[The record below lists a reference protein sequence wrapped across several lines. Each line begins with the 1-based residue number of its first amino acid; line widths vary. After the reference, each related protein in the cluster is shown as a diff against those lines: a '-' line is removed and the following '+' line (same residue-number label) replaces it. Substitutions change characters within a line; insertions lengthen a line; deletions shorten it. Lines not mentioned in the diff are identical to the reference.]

1 MARLNHGLGFLFR
14 ALADFFFPPIC
25 YGCEEEAEQGL
36 VCDSCRL
43 LLFTSELDVCPNCGR
58 ACVEKCSRCGEN
70 LLSRVRALGPYAE
83 PFRGLIHALKYR
95 EKTRLAG
102 LLGQALATLTLQDTE
117 LRQADVVCA
126 VPLHP
131 ARQRERGYNQ
141 SELLARVVSG
151 ETGIVF
157 VDALLRKRNTPT
169 QTSQS
174 GIAQRRRNVEDA
186 FRIRPGVNVA
196 GARVVLV
203 DDVTTSGATLN
214 AAARHLFVAGA
225 RDVMGLVVAAASPAE
240 SS

>member
-1 MARLNHGLGFLFR
+1 MRRGLGFLFR

-25 YGCEEEAEQGL
+25 YGCNEEAEQGL

-58 ACVEKCSRCGEN
+58 ACVETCSRCDEH

-83 PFRGLIHALKYR
+83 PFRGLIHALKYH
-95 EKTRLAG
+95 EKTGLAD
-102 LLGQALATLTLQDTE
+102 LLGRALASLALQDTE

-141 SELLARVVSG
+141 SELLARAVSA
-151 ETGIVF
+151 ETGIAF

-174 GIAQRRRNVEDA
+174 GTAQRRRNVEDA
-186 FRIRPGVNVA
+186 FRIRPGANVA
-196 GARVVLV
+196 GAHVVLV

-214 AAARHLFVAGA
+214 AAARHLLGAGA
-225 RDVMGLVVAAASPAE
+225 VNVMGLVVAAASPVE
-240 SS
+240 GS